1 VLEVAVENTLIQ
13 SCGVIKTY
21 LTIYTR
27 CTMIKFLQTKYDSNG
42 KGLKYNP
49 SDRGNLIIFSMND
62 CGWRTVKVQN
72 IIRIKDHGVV
82 YANMNTLISK

>member
-1 VLEVAVENTLIQ
+1 MNLNHGKIFNITFKKIDGKVRSINARL
-13 SCGVIKTY
+13 GVKSY
-21 LTIYTR
+21 
-27 CTMIKFLQTKYDSNG
+27 SNG

-72 IIRIKDHGVV
+72 IISIKDRGVL